1 MWKRIPD
8 NTRIISSIFLTG
20 QPLTNSTRDGL
31 QQFFI
36 VEQPSYYFM
45 TTPQTA
51 QDNTLPDCVPAPVPL
66 DGLGDGTMEYSS
78 QRNQCSCCA
87 PVGINFKPDFSNGQ
101 TRLGPHET
109 TLDPASDTC
118 QNHPDQLILEYTF
131 EGFHLF
137 VEVNYHT
144 INPPSIL
151 GQQQDA
157 LCYGTVRTRTSFSEL
172 PTCDIC
178 RIDQFPHI
186 GAGNQLFC
194 GIRDDGAGNEVFVS
208 CLPCFDFF
216 QLGEEGFAV
225 FDMKTMTCFA
235 YIYDPQTGT
244 YTKRPHNPN
253 DLGGFN

>member
-1 MWKRIPD
+1 
-8 NTRIISSIFLTG
+8 
-20 QPLTNSTRDGL
+20 
-31 QQFFI
+31 
-36 VEQPSYYFM
+36 
-45 TTPQTA
+45 
-51 QDNTLPDCVPAPVPL
+51 
-66 DGLGDGTMEYSS
+66 MEYST

-101 TRLGPHET
+101 TRLAPHET

-131 EGFHLF
+131 AGFDFF

-144 INPPSIL
+144 IDVITKRPSIL
-151 GQQQDA
+151 GERDA

-186 GAGNQLFC
+186 GLNNQLFC
-194 GIRDDGAGNEVFVS
+194 GITDDGAGNEVFVS
-208 CLPCFDFF
+208 CPPCFEFF

-253 DLGGFN
+253 NLGGFN